1 MRRLIENRNYALRI
15 IDISLELQSSY
26 LQHDSDTVVSS
37 VSSVSGRRF
46 RVSVSSFKS
55 GSRFPVQVA
64 P

>member
-26 LQHDSDTVVSS
+26 LQHDCDTVVSS